1 MLARKT
7 DAFASRQGFGGAVRF
22 ALDLVQTPF
31 VMVRSSPSACSL
43 PAACLLE
50 HVTEHVVCCIWPSV
64 ACHMV
69 YVALAYRVAP

>member
-1 MLARKT
+1 MLARKA
-7 DAFASRQGFGGAVRF
+7 DAFASRLGFGGAVRF

-50 HVTEHVVCCIWPSV
+50 HVTEHVVCCMWPSV
-64 ACHMV
+64 ACRMV